1 MVSAVSLK
9 NGMKLVMAVLDKE
22 VQSNST
28 RLMYMMIIAIAA
40 AILYAAITGF
50 FLQWFDD
57 SSN

>member
-28 RLMYMMIIAIAA
+28 RLMYMMIIAIVA

-50 FLQWFDD
+50 
-57 SSN
+57 SSVVR